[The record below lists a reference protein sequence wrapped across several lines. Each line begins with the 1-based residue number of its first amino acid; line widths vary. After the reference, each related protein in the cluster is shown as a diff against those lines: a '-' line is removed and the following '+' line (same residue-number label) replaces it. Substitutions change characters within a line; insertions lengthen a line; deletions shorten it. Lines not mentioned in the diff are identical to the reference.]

1 MDQERELVSLRR
13 VTLTYGLT
21 RILERTDQ
29 RIVAGERIALV
40 GQAGSGKTQLL
51 RVLSSLVI
59 PFFGSVRLF
68 GQKLH
73 RNQELLAQVRRSIGM
88 QFQNFALF
96 DSMTVLENAAFPLV
110 AGLGLPEAEAEARAR
125 AILAQVGL
133 GEFEGVLPGGLSGGQ
148 KRRLAVARA
157 LVGGAPLALFDDPVA
172 GLDPVNSGK
181 ILDLIFAARA
191 GVEGSTVVCAHD
203 VDRLLP
209 RVTRVLMLHKG
220 RLVFDGSP
228 EEFRRSEEPAAA
240 AFTAALEVRA

>member
-1 MDQERELVSLRR
+1 LDQERELVSLRR

-21 RILERTDQ
+21 KILERTDL

-73 RNQELLAQVRRSIGM
+73 RNQALLAQVRRSIGM
-88 QFQNFALF
+88 QFQGFALF

-110 AGLGLPEAEAEARAR
+110 AGLGLPEAEAQVRAR
-125 AILAQVGL
+125 AMLAQVGL